1 MCIIS
6 VLGGI
11 STVGNVFAADGNVI
25 YVSDSGKD
33 TAAGTSSTA
42 PKKTL
47 ASAYSALGKKGG
59 TVVVCG
65 TLTLSNSAGFVLPS
79 CDGEVTITSS
89 YNGETFNLAKLVL
102 KNKTYISGD
111 TVFENISIE
120 SPAGNMIFCCGNNG
134 LGTANNCGCGCDNN
148 CC

>member
-47 ASAYSALGKKGG
+47 ASAYSALFSYAQ
-59 TVVVCG
+59 T
-65 TLTLSNSAGFVLPS
+65 AAAP
-79 CDGEVTITSS
+79 TSMFPAS
-89 YNGETFNLAKLVL
+89 STG
-102 KNKTYISGD
+102 IS
-111 TVFENISIE
+111 
-120 SPAGNMIFCCGNNG
+120 
-134 LGTANNCGCGCDNN
+134 
-148 CC
+148 